1 MNKLCFGKNIV
12 TRSLFSLFFDNI
24 STKWNS
30 CMPVTE
36 GTSDATVEILDL
48 GKTTGKLQHKVTS
61 QFSCEF
67 QNVCQS

>member
-24 STKWNS
+24 STTWNT

-36 GTSDATVEILDL
+36 GTSEDNSKSVT
-48 GKTTGKLQHKVTS
+48 QKVTS
-61 QFSCEF
+61 HFTCSEF
-67 QNVCQS
+67 QKVCQS

>member
-24 STKWNS
+24 STKRNS

-36 GTSDATVEILDL
+36 GTSDATVEILDFS
-48 GKTTGKLQHKVTS
+48 KTT
-61 QFSCEF
+61 
-67 QNVCQS
+67 QNL